1 MKNARA
7 FLVAIGLALFS
18 LQALTQPATGTY
30 PDGSFT
36 GGPDVVNLGNL
47 NANLTIPIVN
57 KPGRGQ
63 NFVYNLTYDSSVWY
77 PVGSSGSQ
85 SWQPVNTTSWWGW
98 RGLSAPAFGGTV
110 TYSVSTSSGQC
121 GQYGQNSWEQW
132 TYSNIIYTD
141 PTGGTHSW
149 IGTVGVY
156 ISSTG
161 SMCPP
166 TGASPSGPTVAVSN
180 DGSGYSAEWQ
190 ISSSGIAI
198 QMLTRTGNT
207 ITPGASSGMI
217 SEDANGNEITLSG
230 GVFTDTLGQT
240 ALSMSSGSTTTL
252 SNGNPSGNP
261 YTVSYT
267 SYNIKTNFGCPGISE
282 YSASN
287 VNLVNQVSL
296 PDGRSYSFT
305 YENTPGYSGYKTGRV
320 ASVTLPT
327 GGTISYAYTGGS
339 NGIVCADG
347 STAGLTRTTPDG
359 TWTYARSGSGTQW
372 TTTVTAPTYNTV
384 QNQTVS
390 KFLTTGATS
399 GADFYEIERQVY
411 AGSSSS
417 GTLLETL
424 LTCYETNPSNCS
436 SSIGDSGT
444 SVSTSAL
451 SRIQKTAQLPGGS
464 GSISSGTL
472 DTLDAYGSNL
482 THAIYDFAS
491 GTSYGSLLQTTTTTY
506 TTSYGGDR
514 PTEVKVTDAVPSTVS
529 DTVYGYGTTV
539 VATSGTPNHYSGY
552 NLGNLIY
559 VGGLVSGSTYQY
571 AYYSYYDTGNVYV
584 ATDVNTATTTYTYG
598 SGTSCGNS
606 FPTSVS
612 STTGGSVVTSLSTS
626 STWNCS
632 GGVPLTSVDVNGN
645 TTTYSYGSDPFWRPV
660 SITNNATGAVT
671 NYAYQTSSSNTSST
685 SMNFNGTTSTNTVV
699 TTYDSLGRTLLQQTQ
714 QGQSSSSYD
723 TVATA
728 YDSIGRVAKQTL
740 PYSGTLGN
748 YVSTNPGSTTTYD
761 ALSRKTQVADSGG
774 GTKSYTYSQNDVL
787 VTVGPQVTSPATENL
802 KKRNLEYNGA
812 GWLASVC
819 EVVTSTL
826 PAGGTCGQTS
836 SYTGY
841 LTKYTY
847 DGAGRLTQVK
857 QNAQSS
863 SVQTRTVAYD
873 ELGRKTSESI
883 PEWSA
888 GTGAAGTTNYYYD
901 SVSGCTSSTGD
912 LIKTVDPIGNATC
925 ITYDLLHR
933 PTSSQVVSGSYAS
946 VTPLMYVVYD
956 AATYSGTGMQNVKGQ
971 VAEAYTCSS
980 STCSSR
986 LTDIFFSAS
995 PVTTG
1000 NMTGGVL
1007 SQMWEKTPN
1016 SGNYFL
1022 TQDTYFPNG
1031 AVGAVS
1037 ASLGGSSIGIP
1048 SLTYGVD
1055 GEGRPYSATD
1065 TTNSLN
1071 LVTATAYNPAS
1082 SPTSITYGNA
1092 STGSASDVDSFTYDS
1107 YTYRPTNITY
1117 AVNPNPSSSDYTVS
1131 TGLTWNANW
1140 SLQQMQYTDR
1150 NDSTKNQTCTYSA
1163 DDLSRIASVNCS
1175 GAWGQTF
1182 AYDPFGNINKTGNNG
1197 GTSYAAA
1204 YNTVTNQVSSGVT
1217 ASYDANGNQLTSTP
1231 ATLTWNALNL
1241 PIQVNSTTATYD
1253 ALGRMVEKGLSGV
1266 YTQFVYRPSG
1276 AMLAVYSGGLTKGTI
1291 SLPGGSTAVYNT
1303 TGLNYI
1309 RHKDWLGSSRLAT
1322 TWSTHGVYSKEAYAP
1337 FGESHNEA
1345 GTADRSFTGQDQN
1358 VATGPGGT
1366 GAYDFLFR
1374 KYDPSAGRWLSPDP
1388 TGWDVVNQADPQSL
1402 DRYAYVENRPVNWVD
1417 PYGLSPPCNG
1427 GLVSGEEDDEG
1438 GWPEVSPYLYVNW
1451 NSQNVPQDV
1460 PQFNC
1465 YNPWNPGNPT
1475 GTNSGAGGAPN
1486 NGKSKTA
1493 CTVDNALAAVPG
1505 AAPNGINTPVNGHL
1519 EVGIDVSAATLQAD
1533 GFQFFQTPFGP
1544 NGYRAGNVIISAH
1557 VNGSGSE
1564 LSPASFQNAPNGIVT
1579 AQVHFDIF
1587 NPSTGLFGIIGH
1599 TIWDWLIGHLFA
1611 HSATLDPGC

>member
-1 MKNARA
+1 
-7 FLVAIGLALFS
+7 
-18 LQALTQPATGTY
+18 
-30 PDGSFT
+30 
-36 GGPDVVNLGNL
+36 
-47 NANLTIPIVN
+47 
-57 KPGRGQ
+57 
-63 NFVYNLTYDSSVWY
+63 
-77 PVGSSGSQ
+77 
-85 SWQPVNTTSWWGW
+85 
-98 RGLSAPAFGGTV
+98 
-110 TYSVSTSSGQC
+110 
-121 GQYGQNSWEQW
+121 
-132 TYSNIIYTD
+132 
-141 PTGGTHSW
+141 
-149 IGTVGVY
+149 
-156 ISSTG
+156 
-161 SMCPP
+161 
-166 TGASPSGPTVAVSN
+166 
-180 DGSGYSAEWQ
+180 
-190 ISSSGIAI
+190 
-198 QMLTRTGNT
+198 
-207 ITPGASSGMI
+207 
-217 SEDANGNEITLSG
+217 
-230 GVFTDTLGQT
+230 
-240 ALSMSSGSTTTL
+240 
-252 SNGNPSGNP
+252 
-261 YTVSYT
+261 
-267 SYNIKTNFGCPGISE
+267 
-282 YSASN
+282 
-287 VNLVNQVSL
+287 
-296 PDGRSYSFT
+296 
-305 YENTPGYSGYKTGRV
+305 
-320 ASVTLPT
+320 
-327 GGTISYAYTGGS
+327 
-339 NGIVCADG
+339 
-347 STAGLTRTTPDG
+347 
-359 TWTYARSGSGTQW
+359 
-372 TTTVTAPTYNTV
+372 
-384 QNQTVS
+384 
-390 KFLTTGATS
+390 
-399 GADFYEIERQVY
+399 
-411 AGSSSS
+411 
-417 GTLLETL
+417 
-424 LTCYETNPSNCS
+424 
-436 SSIGDSGT
+436 
-444 SVSTSAL
+444 
-451 SRIQKTAQLPGGS
+451 
-464 GSISSGTL
+464 
-472 DTLDAYGSNL
+472 
-482 THAIYDFAS
+482 
-491 GTSYGSLLQTTTTTY
+491 
-506 TTSYGGDR
+506 
-514 PTEVKVTDAVPSTVS
+514 
-529 DTVYGYGTTV
+529 
-539 VATSGTPNHYSGY
+539 
-552 NLGNLIY
+552 
-559 VGGLVSGSTYQY
+559 
-571 AYYSYYDTGNVYV
+571 
-584 ATDVNTATTTYTYG
+584 
-598 SGTSCGNS
+598 
-606 FPTSVS
+606 
-612 STTGGSVVTSLSTS
+612 VVTSLSTS

-1337 FGESHNEA
+1337 FGESYNEA